1 MSRARYFDT
10 SDVYIYFHDFIIMLE
25 IGEENFQK
33 KILSLLFSDSN
44 FYQTFSENNQ
54 IMMFPLHSLQN
65 GFLDNLHANSK
76 LHLPL

>member
-33 KILSLLFSDSN
+33 KNLIF
-44 FYQTFSENNQ
+44 TF
-54 IMMFPLHSLQN
+54 FRL
-65 GFLDNLHANSK
+65 
-76 LHLPL
+76 